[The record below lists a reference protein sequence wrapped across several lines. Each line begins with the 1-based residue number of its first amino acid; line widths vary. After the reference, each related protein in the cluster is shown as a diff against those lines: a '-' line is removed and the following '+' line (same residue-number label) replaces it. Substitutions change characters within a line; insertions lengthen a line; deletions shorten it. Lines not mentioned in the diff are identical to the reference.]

1 MKYIG
6 MTRRLIALLLPLLL
20 ALGLSVPSFAQPGPI
35 TVFAAASLKNAL
47 DEASAAYAKDSAT
60 PPAKI
65 SYAASSAL
73 AKQIEQGAP
82 ADVFVSADTDWMD
95 YVAKKN
101 LIQPATRKDLFT
113 NHLALVAPKD
123 SAAKLDIKPGVPLA
137 AALGDQ
143 RLAMAGPEVP
153 AGRYGQQSLTALG
166 VWDSVKDKTAR
177 GENVRATLQFVVRG
191 EAPLG
196 IVYDTDA
203 LSEPAVKIVGLFP
216 ETSHPKIIYPGAVV
230 ATSTNPGAAPFL
242 VWLHGAKGEA
252 IFKKY
257 GFAALK

>member
-1 MKYIG
+1 
-6 MTRRLIALLLPLLL
+6 MTRRLVALLLPLLL
-20 ALGLSVPSFAQPGPI
+20 TLGLAMPAPAQSSSSQTAPI

-47 DEASAAYAKDSAT
+47 DEASAAYARDSAT
-60 PPAKI
+60 PPARI
-65 SYAASSAL
+65 SYAASSVL

-82 ADVFVSADTDWMD
+82 ADVFLSADADWMD
-95 YVAKKN
+95 YLARKS
-101 LIQPATRKDLFT
+101 LIRPASRRDLFT

-123 SAAKLDIKPGVPLA
+123 SPATLDIKPGFPLA

-143 RLAMAGPEVP
+143 RLAMAGPDAP
-153 AGRYGQQSLTALG
+153 AGRYGQASLTALG
-166 VWDSVKDKTAR
+166 VWDSVKDRTAR
-177 GENVRATLQFVVRG
+177 GENVRAALQFVARG

-216 ETSHPKIIYPGAVV
+216 ETSHPRIIYPGAVV
-230 ATSTNPGAAPFL
+230 AASTAPGAAPFL
-242 VWLHGAKGEA
+242 AWLRSAKGEA
-252 IFKKY
+252 IFRKY